1 MPKTLHRDKFFIM
14 SITAKTKVVLYGLSN
29 CDTIKKARRWLT
41 KAGIEYHFHDYRKNG
56 LNQSLLEQWADELDW
71 QQLLNRRGTT
81 WRQLTDEQKNSI
93 NRDQAIQLMLEYPAM
108 IKRPLLDTGT
118 SKVLGFSADRYR
130 ALFSL

>member
-1 MPKTLHRDKFFIM
+1 MVT
-14 SITAKTKVVLYGLSN
+14 LYGISN

-41 KAGIEYHFHDYRKNG
+41 EAGIEYQFHDYRKNG

-81 WRQLTDEQKNSI
+81 WRQLSNEQKSAI
-93 NRDQAIQLMLEYPAM
+93 NRELAIQLMLEHPAM

-118 SKVLGFSADRYR
+118 SRILGFSADRYHD
-130 ALFSL
+130 LFLI

>member
-1 MPKTLHRDKFFIM
+1 MVI
-14 SITAKTKVVLYGLSN
+14 LYGISN
-29 CDTIKKARRWLT
+29 CDTIKKARRWL
-41 KAGIEYHFHDYRKNG
+41 KEAGIEHQFHDYRKDG
-56 LNQSLLEQWADELDW
+56 LNQSQLEQWSNELNW

-118 SKVLGFSADRYR
+118 TRVLGFSADRYQD
-130 ALFSL
+130 LFSI